1 MTTILP
7 DKKEQAAQYVAEGR
21 LLNKEISEKMGVTPK
36 TLFNW
41 QKEKAFKTRVA
52 EIRVEYAN
60 SATRLG
66 IARRDYRITCLA
78 SVHSKLLGVIEQ
90 RADAMSDGSVPGGDT
105 GLMVKTYKVSGET
118 VMTEYAV
125 DTGLIREL
133 RGIQEQVAKELGQIV
148 EKREVK
154 FSPKDMTDEQLE
166 QLAAD
171 LA

>member
-7 DKKEQAAQYVAEGR
+7 DKKEQAAQYIAEGR

-41 QKEKAFKTRVA
+41 QKEKGFKTRVA
-52 EIRVEYAN
+52 EIRVEYSN

-78 SVHSKLLGVIEQ
+78 RVHSKLLGVIEQ
-90 RADAMSDGSVPGGDT
+90 RAESFAGSEVPGGDT